1 MQIGIAVLLA
11 FLLKICDTLLYRT
24 CIFLYGIFWPWWFVW
39 PLGYQKI
46 KATACE
52 AQTSLHRYQPAIKSA
67 TVEFHKAQCFFMLA
81 IGIAGIIVLRQGSL
95 GDGTLQSLINYSLV
109 SIISINGVLPITF
122 TLLCLHTVQMHSW
135 YMLILSTCTVVLSTV
150 TFFMSGSFT
159 TTSKDIRNIEA
170 ATNSKYPNCGQ
181 KDPSRYCLNGYYD
194 LSSTY
199 LDTNLQKWPV
209 IFSLVILGLLFL
221 DYGGLQEIP
230 KVQRFFKR
238 VFSRIKFVVTPRPRT
253 GHTYSRSHVAVRF
266 NTASNYVNGVSN
278 VIYLF
283 IWTWYAQNL
292 SIFVTSLS
300 SFAPS
305 KNWTFGQVV
314 AIIVWAAPIFEFAK
328 LLVRKCIDL
337 ITHAYKTNEHPRTRR
352 GTKSWSGLSHSLPL

>member
-24 CIFLYGIFWPWWFVW
+24 CIFLYGVFWPWWFVW
-39 PLGYQKI
+39 PLGYQTI
-46 KATACE
+46 KATARE

-67 TVEFHKAQCFFMLA
+67 TVEFQKAQCFFMLA

-95 GDGTLQSLINYSLV
+95 EDGTLQSLLNYSLV
-109 SIISINGVLPITF
+109 GLISVNGILPVTL
-122 TLLCLHTVQMHSW
+122 TLLCLHTVRMHSW
-135 YMLILSTCTVVLSTV
+135 YLLILSTCTVMLSTV
-150 TFFMSGSFT
+150 TFFMSGSFKP
-159 TTSKDIRNIEA
+159 SAKNIGNIEA
-170 ATNSKYPNCGQ
+170 ANNYTFPDCGN
-181 KDPSRYCLNGYYD
+181 KDPSRYCRNEDID
-194 LSSTY
+194 LF
-199 LDTNLQKWPV
+199 DTNHATGIQVWAV

-221 DYGGLQEIP
+221 DYGGLQEVP

-238 VFSRIKFVVTPRPRT
+238 VFSRSESRP
-253 GHTYSRSHVAVRF
+253 HVAVRV

-283 IWTWYAQNL
+283 IWSWYAFNL
-292 SIFVTSLS
+292 VIFATSLR

-305 KNWTFGQVV
+305 KDWTFGQVV
-314 AIIVWAAPIFEFAK
+314 AITVWAAPIFEFAK
-328 LLVRKCIDL
+328 LLVRKCINL
-337 ITHAYKTNEHPRTRR
+337 ITHAYKTNEHTCTRR